1 MLTTTLSPTELEQL
15 YDAARAALSHSYAP
29 YSRFR
34 VAAALRTFDGT
45 LFTGVNVENGAYPQT
60 ICAERSA
67 IVAAVSRGHRQF
79 TDIAI
84 VCLDEQHPDLPH
96 ILRPCGGC
104 LSVMSEFSP
113 LGDMRIHCLHP
124 HQPPDVLHLRH
135 LLPYPFI
142 FGGPSATSGTQ

>member
-1 MLTTTLSPTELEQL
+1 MTTTLSPTDLEQL
-15 YDAARAALSHSYAP
+15 YDAARSMLSHSYAP

-34 VAAALRTFDGT
+34 VSAALRTVDGT
-45 LFTGVNVENGAYPQT
+45 LITGVNVENGAYPQT

-67 IVAAVSRGHRQF
+67 IVAAVSQGHRKF

-84 VCLDEQHPDLPH
+84 VCLDEAHPDLPH

-113 LGDMRIHCLHP
+113 TGDLLVHCLHP
-124 HQPPDVLHLRH
+124 HQVPDVLCLRD
-135 LLPYPFI
+135 LMPYPFH
-142 FGGPSATSGTQ
+142 FGGPSLSAKDQ

>member
-1 MLTTTLSPTELEQL
+1 MTTTLSPTELEPL
-15 YDAARAALSHSYAP
+15 YDAARSALSRSYAP

-34 VAAALRTFDGT
+34 VAAALRTLDGT
-45 LFTGVNVENGAYPQT
+45 LITGVNVENSAYPQT

-84 VCLDEQHPDLPH
+84 VCLDEARPDMPH

-113 LGDMRIHCLHP
+113 RGDLLVHCLHP
-124 HQPPDVLHLRH
+124 HRSPDALRLRE
-135 LLPYPFI
+135 LLPHPFTCGDPSMNSKYP
-142 FGGPSATSGTQ
+142 